1 MLDRI
6 NSAMSDLTLVVLAAG
21 MGSRY
26 GGVKQMEGLGPSRE
40 VLLDYSVYD
49 AIRAGF
55 EKAVI
60 VIRKEMEPG
69 FRQRITRRFEDRIA
83 VEFAFQSMRG
93 APVSRDKPLGTGHA
107 LLSAAHHVDGPM
119 GVINADDFYGPS
131 SFQLLAQSLAGITG
145 RSGVNIGF
153 ELEKTLSPHGG
164 VSRAV
169 CETCQDNFLIRIE
182 EHTQISRTDRGI
194 VGSFEGEARL
204 LSPQAVVSLNLWGFA
219 PDFLPFL
226 REKFEEFLGSMTD
239 PEKEEFYLPTA
250 VFQWIGERDATVEL
264 RQSGETWL
272 GLTYPEDTAQAAAK
286 LGDLIAR
293 GLYPSE
299 LWNRAR

>member
-1 MLDRI
+1 
-6 NSAMSDLTLVVLAAG
+6 MSDLTLVVLAAG

-55 EKAVI
+55 GKVVI
-60 VIRKEMEPG
+60 VIRREMEPG
-69 FRQRITRRFEDRIA
+69 FRQRITQRFEDRIA
-83 VEFAFQSMRG
+83 VRFAFQSMQR
-93 APVSRDKPLGTGHA
+93 APVNRDKPLGTGHA
-107 LLSAAHHVDGPM
+107 LLSAVHHVHGPM

-131 SFQLLAQSLAGITG
+131 SFQILARSLAGITG
-145 RSGVNIGF
+145 QSGVNIGF
-153 ELEKTLSPHGG
+153 LLEKSISPHGG

-169 CETCQDNFLIRIE
+169 CETTKDDFLTRIE
-182 EHTQISRTDRGI
+182 EHEHITRTDRGI
-194 VGSFEGEARL
+194 VGSFEGESRL
-204 LSPQAVVSLNLWGFA
+204 LAPDTVVSLNLWGFA

-226 REKFEEFLGSMTD
+226 REKFEEFLASMTD

-250 VFQWIGERDATVEL
+250 VFQWIEEQGAAVKVRK
-264 RQSGETWL
+264 SGETWL
-272 GLTYPEDTAQAAAK
+272 GLTHPEDKSEAAAK

-293 GLYPSE
+293 GIYPAE
-299 LWNRAR
+299 LWGKAREIS

>member
-1 MLDRI
+1 MLGPI
-6 NSAMSDLTLVVLAAG
+6 ISAMCDLTLVVLAAG

-26 GGVKQMEGLGPSRE
+26 GGVKQMEGLGPSGE

-55 EKAVI
+55 GKVVI

-83 VEFAFQSMRG
+83 VEFAFQSMQR

-107 LLSAAHHVDGPM
+107 LLSAAHHIDGPM
-119 GVINADDFYGPS
+119 GVINADDFYGAS
-131 SFQLLAQSLAGITG
+131 SFHLLAQSLAGMTG

-169 CETCQDNFLIRIE
+169 CETSKDNFLIRIE
-182 EHTQISRTDRGI
+182 EHTHISRTDQGI

-204 LSPQAVVSLNLWGFA
+204 LAPDVIVSLNLWGFG

-226 REKFEEFLGSMTD
+226 REKFEQFLGSMTD
-239 PEKEEFYLPTA
+239 PQKEEFYLPTA
-250 VFQWIGERDATVEL
+250 VFQWIGERGATVEL
-264 RQSGETWL
+264 RQSGDTWL
-272 GLTYPEDTAQAAAK
+272 GLTYPEDTSQAAAK
-286 LGDLIAR
+286 LSDLIAR
-293 GLYPSE
+293 GIYPE
-299 LWNRAR
+299 ILWR